1 MGSIRLTLCAGAV
14 VAAALTAVPVAYAA
28 GGGVTVIPG
37 SPVPGT
43 DVRLVVRGCTGKTGT
58 AKSEAFVADVLL
70 AAQGQDGALVGGS
83 RVRSTLA
90 PGAYDVT
97 VGCDGHHGKVK
108 GVIAVVAKGGDHAD
122 HADQGAGKPP
132 PDRPPGDPSGPPPT
146 RAAAS
151 PVAPVP
157 AGGGGAAEELAAAER
172 FAHDARGAGPGT
184 RQTVVGL
191 VLAGVAAVVV
201 AVRGF
206 RGVRRG
212 RGRD

>member
-58 AKSEAFVADVLL
+58 VKSEAFVADVLL

-108 GVIAVVAKGGDHAD
+108 GVIAVVAKGGYLAD

-132 PDRPPGDPSGPPPT
+132 PARPPGDPSGPPPT

>member
-14 VAAALTAVPVAYAA
+14 LAAALTAVPVAYAA

-90 PGAYDVT
+90 PGTYDVT
-97 VGCDGHHGKVK
+97 VGCDGHNGKVK
-108 GVIAVVAKGGDHAD
+108 GVIAVVAKGAD
-122 HADQGAGKPP
+122 HSDQGAGKPSSP
-132 PDRPPGDPSGPPPT
+132 ARPPADPSGAPT
-146 RAAAS
+146 RAAS

-172 FAHDARGAGPGT
+172 LAHDTRGAGPGT

-201 AVRGF
+201 AVRGV

>member
-1 MGSIRLTLCAGAV
+1 MSSMRLTLCAGAV

-28 GGGVTVIPG
+28 GGGVTVTPA
-37 SPVPGT
+37 SPAPGT

-70 AAQGQDGALVGGS
+70 AARGPDGALVGGS
-83 RVRSTLA
+83 RVRSSLA
-90 PGAYDVT
+90 PGTYDVT
-97 VGCDGHHGKVK
+97 VGCDGQNGKVK
-108 GVIAVVAKGGDHAD
+108 GALAVFAKGGPGE
-122 HADQGAGKPP
+122 GAGKPSP
-132 PDRPPGDPSGPPPT
+132 GRPSTNPSAGPS
-146 RAAAS
+146 RGAAS

-172 FAHDARGAGPGT
+172 LADDARGAGPGT
-184 RQTVVGL
+184 RQAVVGL

-206 RGVRRG
+206 RRG
-212 RGRD
+212 RGTD